1 MIGIDIVSIARI
13 EKCVKRFEMRFLERF
28 LSPSEIV
35 LCKDKFSSIAGFFAL
50 KEACSKAL
58 QVGIG
63 KELSFLD
70 MHISKSPKNAPL
82 ITLSKEKMDYFNIQS
97 LSASISHDAG
107 FAIAVVM
114 VSASNR

>member
-35 LCKDKFSSIAGFFAL
+35 LCKDKTSSIAGFFAL

-70 MHISKSPKNAPL
+70 MRISKSPKNAPL

-114 VSASNR
+114 VSSSNR